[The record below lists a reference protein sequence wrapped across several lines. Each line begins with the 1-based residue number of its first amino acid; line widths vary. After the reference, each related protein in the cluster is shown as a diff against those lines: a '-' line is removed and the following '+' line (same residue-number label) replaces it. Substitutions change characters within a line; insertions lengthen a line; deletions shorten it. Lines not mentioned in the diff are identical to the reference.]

1 MLCTVYLHLLFLLLP
16 ARSRSA
22 VVTQWGNRLTVAE
35 GKTAEMHC
43 FQNDTNENYMY
54 WYRQH
59 SGAGLQL
66 IVTSVGTSD
75 STPAEGFKERFK
87 ATRPDLKT
95 CSLKILRVDQT
106 DRAVYYCAASDHSD
120 SNRSRAASKTYHP
133 LILITERF
141 NRKEIFPPLLAFVK
155 NLSTFMKWKTFNGL
169 LTVRC
174 PPAFTDS
181 RCCAHFQPPLCQWS
195 RKLHRIP
202 SAAARG
208 RDHSLNGNSLSD
220 ICSNSICS
228 HEICGVLRHLLVET
242 ENDQIICFS
251 KCSAGGYTNLLHFGD
266 GSKLTILE
274 TRVLIQK
281 CNIASGNDGYT
292 FGGNSKLMVLED
304 TGFEAIDIKDQWRD
318 EETFSH
324 RGSYC
329 DREGISEL
337 VVEVGSG
344 ETFKM
349 EIDRYSKG
357 NIQDDGK
364 TFHKASRGP
373 MGRMVSP
380 SVMYISYS
388 MTLLVSHKFINGNI
402 KNLIVAFYVK
412 LKPWDLDL
420 LLWLWDYVLDW
431 RMCLQLPEPETLE
444 FPPETPLLLSL
455 FSFFKKHLRTYFFDC
470 SPVPNIYFDNSVSS
484 CCLSCSD
491 GENDTI
497 RPAKV
502 TVFEPSPEEIREKK
516 KATVVCLVSDFYPDN
531 IKIHWL
537 VDGKEKDAND
547 TNIHTDLNAILSK
560 ENTSYSISSRLRFDA
575 LDWARS
581 KNVECRVDLYTNES
595 VPATSSSTLAV
606 KAEMCGISKE
616 AKIQSMA
623 TAKLTYLI
631 LICKSIFYTIF
642 ISTIAWKTKTSYSKR
657 FD

>member
-22 VVTQWGNRLTVAE
+22 LLTQWGNRLMVAE
-35 GKTAEMHC
+35 GTTAEMHC
-43 FQNDTNENYMY
+43 FQNDTSESYMY
-54 WYRQH
+54 WYRQQ

-66 IVTSVGTSD
+66 IVNSIGTSD
-75 STPAEGFKERFK
+75 PRPEEGFKERFK
-87 ATRPDLKT
+87 ITRPDFKS
-95 CSLKILRVDQT
+95 CSLKILRVEQT
-106 DRAVYYCAASDHSD
+106 DRAVYYCAARDHSIAFLIRITQQVKRKI
-120 SNRSRAASKTYHP
+120 SSSVLVLSVRSRNSQALGPVFQLKLGPTGGRSIKLNEAVTGVTVNLKNKVYLASLSSTNNVVVDDGSLCNSSCIPAMMLSIK
-133 LILITERF
+133 LLDW
-141 NRKEIFPPLLAFVK
+141 RKEPPA
-155 NLSTFMKWKTFNGL
+155 FMKWKTFNGL

-195 RKLHRIP
+195 R
-202 SAAARG
+202 
-208 RDHSLNGNSLSD
+208 N
-220 ICSNSICS
+220 

-242 ENDQIICFS
+242 ENDQIICFKFVS
-251 KCSAGGYTNLLHFGD
+251 PRGRNVKRNCRQSPFLEDMFQVPNLLF
-266 GSKLTILE
+266 T
-274 TRVLIQK
+274 
-281 CNIASGNDGYT
+281 
-292 FGGNSKLMVLED
+292 
-304 TGFEAIDIKDQWRD
+304 
-318 EETFSH
+318 
-324 RGSYC
+324 
-329 DREGISEL
+329 
-337 VVEVGSG
+337 
-344 ETFKM
+344 
-349 EIDRYSKG
+349 
-357 NIQDDGK
+357 
-364 TFHKASRGP
+364 
-373 MGRMVSP
+373 
-380 SVMYISYS
+380 
-388 MTLLVSHKFINGNI
+388 
-402 KNLIVAFYVK
+402 
-412 LKPWDLDL
+412 
-420 LLWLWDYVLDW
+420 
-431 RMCLQLPEPETLE
+431 
-444 FPPETPLLLSL
+444 
-455 FSFFKKHLRTYFFDC
+455 
-470 SPVPNIYFDNSVSS
+470 
-484 CCLSCSD
+484 

-595 VPATSSSTLAV
+595 VPTTSSSTLAV

>member
-1 MLCTVYLHLLFLLLP
+1 MLCPVYLHLLFLLLP
-16 ARSRSA
+16 AWSRSA

-75 STPAEGFKERFK
+75 SMPEDGFKERFK

-133 LILITERF
+133 LILRNSQALAPGFQLKHGPTGGGSIELTETVTGVTVNLKNKQNCRDADQ
-141 NRKEIFPPLLAFVK
+141 KSFPRANKIVTLYLQAPRSSSVIKLPVGT
-155 NLSTFMKWKTFNGL
+155 LSRNTNGL
-169 LTVRC
+169 QPTNLRLSAEVLPTKLRLIY
-174 PPAFTDS
+174 TDTS
-181 RCCAHFQPPLCQWS
+181 EEVVSHTGYFEVL
-195 RKLHRIP
+195 P
-202 SAAARG
+202 SAEMMNTTRPFETA
-208 RDHSLNGNSLSD
+208 ST
-220 ICSNSICS
+220 
-228 HEICGVLRHLLVET
+228 LR
-242 ENDQIICFS
+242 
-251 KCSAGGYTNLLHFGD
+251 
-266 GSKLTILE
+266 
-274 TRVLIQK
+274 
-281 CNIASGNDGYT
+281 NIKRNCRQNQ
-292 FGGNSKLMVLED
+292 FLED
-304 TGFEAIDIKDQWRD
+304 MLQ
-318 EETFSH
+318 
-324 RGSYC
+324 
-329 DREGISEL
+329 
-337 VVEVGSG
+337 V
-344 ETFKM
+344 
-349 EIDRYSKG
+349 
-357 NIQDDGK
+357 
-364 TFHKASRGP
+364 
-373 MGRMVSP
+373 
-380 SVMYISYS
+380 
-388 MTLLVSHKFINGNI
+388 
-402 KNLIVAFYVK
+402 
-412 LKPWDLDL
+412 LDL
-420 LLWLWDYVLDW
+420 LFTNVTCIYTATSASVEKTSRKRSGLEERVVERNCEKCSNCGLRKILYKLNMTSHRSIMSRELLEAAMDSYFVP
-431 RMCLQLPEPETLE
+431 CLQKDKGKYIFGTSSTQKLASLSSEEQAAE
-444 FPPETPLLLSL
+444 EQNKRHLSL
-455 FSFFKKHLRTYFFDC
+455 NCRHQVKTSGALQVAATYNEGLVSKMPRGIQKSLPQKAEGSTENFKCVVDYFLIGKDA
-470 SPVPNIYFDNSVSS
+470 NGYGTKKAGRWGY
-484 CCLSCSD
+484 

-631 LICKSIFYTIF
+631 LICKSIFYAIF